1 MLIWYFTL
9 YIFYCFLTVLYIN
22 VSLRLCHLYLHL
34 VLSEEEIRFLEE
46 LGRSLLDITG
56 FEDWNRKWIREKSK
70 KQVNFHMKKLV
81 NHYFSANYTV
91 H

>member
-1 MLIWYFTL
+1 M
-9 YIFYCFLTVLYIN
+9 
-22 VSLRLCHLYLHL
+22 
-34 VLSEEEIRFLEE
+34 RFLEE

-56 FEDWNRKWIREKSK
+56 LEDWNRKWIREKSK